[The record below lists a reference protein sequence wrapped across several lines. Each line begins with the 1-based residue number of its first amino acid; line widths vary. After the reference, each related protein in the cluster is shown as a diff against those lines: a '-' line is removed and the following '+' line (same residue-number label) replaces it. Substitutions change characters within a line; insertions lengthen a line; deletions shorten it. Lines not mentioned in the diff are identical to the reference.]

1 MPHQAIIKIKDLYKS
16 YKTPT
21 NESYDVLKGINLE
34 IDSTDFCMIIGPSGS
49 GKSTLLNHIVGLEAP
64 TEGEIWIRGI
74 NICALSP
81 EDRATFR
88 AKKFGMVYQ
97 TPYWVKSL
105 NVWENV
111 ALPLLIDG
119 VKDRD
124 AKRVALD
131 SLEEI
136 NMAQFAN
143 KSPMVLSGGEQQ
155 RVGLARSLVNNPWI
169 LIADEPTGN
178 LDTHSADTVM
188 EILQSLN
195 VHSKRTV
202 IMVTHNL
209 SYMNMATKEVTIKDG
224 EIVSSGIEAVRQQI
238 REELKG
244 VL

>member
-16 YKTPT
+16 YLTPT
-21 NESYDVLKGINLE
+21 NESYDILKGINLE

-49 GKSTLLNHIVGLEAP
+49 GKSTLLNHIVGLETP
-64 TEGEIWIRGI
+64 TEGEIWIRGT

-105 NVWENV
+105 SVWENV

-119 VKDRD
+119 VKEHD
-124 AKRVALD
+124 AKKTALN
-131 SLEEI
+131 SLDEI
-136 NMAQFAN
+136 NMTQFAY
-143 KSPMVLSGGEQQ
+143 KSPVVLSGGEQQ

-209 SYMNMATKEVTIKDG
+209 SYMKMATKEVTIKDG
-224 EIVSSGIEAVRQQI
+224 EIVSSGLEAVRQQI